1 MLHAPGQLLSIDVGE
16 RTYRVEEID
25 DVLEEYVGGRG
36 IGTKLAHDRT
46 PFDADPLGP
55 ENRLYL
61 TSGPM
66 QHSQMSFT
74 GRMNI
79 TSVSPLTDGLASTN
93 AGGFLSRN
101 FTATGYNAVEV
112 VGQSD
117 DLLAIHVTDE
127 DIEFEEVP
135 ELEGARVSAV
145 TETLQDRHGL
155 ESEHLATIGPAGENC
170 VRFASVMT
178 SNSRAFGRGGMGA
191 VLGAKNVKC
200 LSFRG
205 ESEPDIEIPED
216 VQSEVH
222 QGAASSDSML
232 KRQGTAFATDVIN
245 DNFSLPTRYFSEQ
258 SFEDV
263 ENISGNAVEGK
274 KYKKGTCSSCA
285 FACKLPT
292 RDEETGLETEG
303 PEFETV
309 FSFGASTGV
318 GDLVAVMKSNDLCDE
333 LGMDTIS
340 CGVAVSAYLAAE
352 DEFGNAELV
361 HDLVEKIARRE
372 GIGDTLAEGVD
383 RFHDELGVENWTVKG
398 LEFAGHDGRVVHGQG
413 LSYAVA
419 NRGADHMYSV
429 LLEQEYFGE
438 LDQEGL
444 EGKPP
449 VLVQMENWRAFQDSA
464 IICSH
469 SASSGEMAQSHSEQL
484 FEADLDE
491 LLAVGERIVEHERH
505 FNNERG
511 MDRDDD
517 VLPYEIPDFEAGLD
531 EYYELRGWNENGTV
545 PEDRISG

>member
-1 MLHAPGQLLSIDVGE
+1 MLHASGPLLSIDVGRRE
-16 RTYRVEEID
+16 YEVEEID
-25 DVLEEYVGGRG
+25 DVLEAYVGGRG
-36 IGTKLAHDRT
+36 LGTKLAHDRT

-101 FTATGYNAVEV
+101 FTSTGYSAVEIT
-112 VGQSD
+112 GQSD
-117 DLLAIHVTDE
+117 ELIAVHVTD
-127 DIEFEEVP
+127 DGVEFEAVP
-135 ELEGARVSAV
+135 ELEEARVSAV
-145 TETLQDRHGL
+145 TEELNDRRGL
-155 ESEHLATIGPAGENC
+155 ESEHLATVGPAGENR

-178 SNSRAFGRGGMGA
+178 SDSRAFGRGGMGA

-205 ESEPDIEIPED
+205 ESTPDVEIPED

-222 QGAASSDSML
+222 EGAATSDSML
-232 KRQGTAFATDVIN
+232 KQQGTAFATDVIH

-258 SFEDV
+258 SFEGV
-263 ENISGNAVEGK
+263 EAISGNAVTEK

-303 PEFETV
+303 PEFETI
-309 FSFGASTGV
+309 FSFGSSAGV
-318 GDLVAVMKSNDLCDE
+318 GDIVDVMKSNELCDE

-352 DEFGNAELV
+352 DEFGNADLV
-361 HDLVEKIARRE
+361 HDLVEKVARRE

-398 LEFAGHDGRVVHGQG
+398 LEFAGHDGRVIHGQG

-419 NRGADHMYSV
+419 NRGADHMYST

-438 LDQEGL
+438 LEQEGL
-444 EGKPP
+444 DGKPP
-449 VLVQMENWRAFQDSA
+449 ALVRAENWRAFQDSA

-469 SASSGEMAQSHSEQL
+469 SASSGEMMETHAERLFQS
-484 FEADLDE
+484 DVDE
-491 LLAVGERIVEHERH
+491 LLAVGERVVEHERH

-511 MDRDDD
+511 MDREDDT
-517 VLPYEIPDFEAGLD
+517 LPYEIPDFEAGLD
-531 EYYELRGWNENGTV
+531 EYYDLRGWTQNGT
-545 PEDRISG
+545 ISDEQLGD